1 MLIYDDGYYFNL
13 AIKEAKKA
21 LKSNNVPIGCI
32 IVYKNKIIAKAYNK
46 KNSKKISLYH
56 AEILAII
63 KACKYLNT
71 FILDNC
77 TMYVTLKPCEMC
89 MNAIDES
96 RIKNVKYLISSKYE
110 KHLKSNYDYIVC
122 DLCDDNQF
130 VGDYKIMLSNF
141 FRNIRGK

>member
-56 AEILAII
+56 AEILAIQ
-63 KACKYLNT
+63 KATK
-71 FILDNC
+71 
-77 TMYVTLKPCEMC
+77 
-89 MNAIDES
+89 
-96 RIKNVKYLISSKYE
+96 
-110 KHLKSNYDYIVC
+110 
-122 DLCDDNQF
+122 
-130 VGDYKIMLSNF
+130 KIEE
-141 FRNIRGK
+141 